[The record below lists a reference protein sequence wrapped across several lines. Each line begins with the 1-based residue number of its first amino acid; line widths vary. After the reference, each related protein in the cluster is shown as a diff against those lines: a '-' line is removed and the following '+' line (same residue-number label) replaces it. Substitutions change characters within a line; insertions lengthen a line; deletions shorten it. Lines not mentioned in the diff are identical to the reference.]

1 MSQPRKPYLPGVLA
15 MISDEV
21 GEDAAIALAK
31 ARGGRAVWIPKYPK
45 PDSELSKIVGHQN
58 ALKISDLCGMGNIM
72 VPCGN
77 FGGMAGRRARAKELL
92 QTGMS
97 HSDIAA
103 RLDVTTRTVERVA
116 AELKAESAAPSKQPR
131 LI

>member
-15 MISDEV
+15 MISEKI
-21 GEDAAIALAK
+21 GEDVAVKLAK
-31 ARGGRAVWIPKYPK
+31 ARGGRAVWVPKYPK
-45 PDSELSKIVGHQN
+45 PDSELSKIVGYEN
-58 ALKISDLCGMGNIM
+58 ALKIRDLFGMSNLM

-77 FGGMAGRRARAKELL
+77 FGGTAGRRARVKELL
-92 QTGMS
+92 QTGLS

-103 RLDVTTRTVERVA
+103 QVDVTTRTVERVA
-116 AELKAESAAPSKQPR
+116 AELNAENAAPSKQPR